1 MRVVLISDTHTR
13 HKYLTS
19 KGMGNILKEGDL
31 LIHAGD
37 FSSVGQKGEV
47 QNFIKWLDQ
56 QSKNYTY
63 GAIFIA
69 GNHDR
74 SFDPKYFREYEDN
87 DLWGDFSH
95 LKKPEWVCNILS
107 DLKSSSSSVTYLE
120 NQDVTVNKLKIWGSP
135 VTPWFFGEKW
145 AFNKQRGAEIK
156 EVWNKI
162 PVDTDI
168 IITHCP
174 VIGRLDYVPS
184 TKEYAGCEELRNK
197 IEEIKPV
204 LHVCGHIHEGY
215 GESIVNGTVYVNAS
229 ICDRFY
235 DPINKPIVIDIDI
248 KNKNVIY

>member
-235 DPINKPIVIDIDI
+235 DPVNKPIVIDIDI

>member
-19 KGMGNILKEGDL
+19 KGTGNILKEGDL